1 MNPKKQDNSEKID
14 TNDFINTL
22 NESEKSIG
30 MKWSEDYKERIE
42 RNIGFVTIE
51 QQDKIKNAH
60 IGVIGVGGTGSVPT
74 EILARAGIG
83 HFTIVDIDV
92 YDKSNINRQIFAST
106 KTIGQKKVDAAASK
120 LKDIN
125 PEIEVRT
132 FDYIDETNVEEFMSP
147 CNILI
152 IAADDHLVRIFST
165 REARIRNIPVVDGW
179 GPLYYGNVNVIM
191 PDGPTYEEI
200 LGLETEDMTIEELR
214 KDGSLDAH
222 SMLWTFGVE
231 GNLSHV
237 PNKLLLNIMQGL
249 TKPRSFAPIV
259 FLTGSLMAMEVIK
272 LILNIGV
279 IADDPFFKWYDP
291 WLHRIPR
298 QWIPTQKGGEKLP
311 F

>member
-1 MNPKKQDNSEKID
+1 MNTTKQENSVKNNID
-14 TNDFINTL
+14 EFVNTL

-30 MKWSEDYKERIE
+30 MKWSENYKERIE
-42 RNIGFVTIE
+42 RNIGFVTIK
-51 QQDKIKNAH
+51 QQDKIKNTH
-60 IGVIGVGGTGSVPT
+60 VGVIGVGGTGSVPT
-74 EILARAGIG
+74 EILARTGVEN
-83 HFTIVDIDV
+83 FTLVDIDV

-106 KTIGQKKVDAAASK
+106 QTIGQKKVDAAANK

-125 PEIEVRT
+125 PEINVRT
-132 FDYIDETNVEEFMSP
+132 FDFINESNVEEFMNP

-152 IAADDHLVRIFST
+152 VAADDHLVRIFST
-165 REARIRNIPVVDGW
+165 REARKRNIPVVDGW

-200 LGLETEDMTIEELR
+200 LGLETENMTIDELK
-214 KDGSLDAH
+214 KDGSLDAQC
-222 SMLWTFGVE
+222 MLWTFGVE

-237 PNKLLLNIMQGL
+237 PNRLLLNIMQGL
-249 TKPRSFAPIV
+249 AKPRSFAPIV

-272 LILNIGV
+272 LILNIGL
-279 IADDPFFKWYDP
+279 IANEPFFKWYDP

-298 QWIPTQKGGEKLP
+298 QWIPTQKGGDTLP